1 MRLRTGLLSA
11 QTSLFFLS
19 SPSQTSTTTAD
30 MAHMLPPHPEL
41 NLAPSSLQTAL
52 QMDQNQPPPGQQQ
65 PPPTQPPPQ
74 VTPSRKR
81 KKTDN
86 GEEAPHPAEPRR
98 LRRSHEACARC
109 RSKKI
114 KASPAGRHRR
124 QIPVASTPAF
134 RICLTLSSSISA
146 IPSTQSA
153 QRVRRRAYHATKKT
167 DTVRP

>member
-1 MRLRTGLLSA
+1 MRLRTSLLSA

-74 VTPSRKR
+74 AAPSRKR

-86 GEEAPHPAEPRR
+86 CEEAPHLGEELMR

-114 KASPAGRHRR
+114 KASLLS
-124 QIPVASTPAF
+124 STPAF

-153 QRVRRRAYHATKKT
+153 QRVQRRAYHVTKKT
-167 DTVRP
+167 DIVRP